1 MLSSLFGS
9 AICLFAFLV
18 RFTSAFNIDF
28 YNFLLEINDNRMVIE
43 RNNLLVSDID
53 RTKSFN
59 FRLSQDFELLV
70 NDLIVIDN
78 GNEAKS
84 ILPYVYDKAS
94 NSINV
99 DVSETNGNELDLNI
113 IIQYSH
119 KLISLKNSVMK
130 DLSDDKQY
138 ATISVP
144 KGPQSEYHIDKFES
158 TFINNIPGN
167 NYVLEFGEDAD
178 SYIQNDSQTGYT
190 LKRSIKD
197 IQPLE
202 THEAVNVSFKI
213 TAPML
218 TAKKAIRNVH
228 LSHWSN
234 TIQFDEHYIIEN
246 EVPQLE
252 NTFKRKEYMKYQ
264 NKNYGQSGLALS
276 QLDVI
281 IPTDSFDHYYK
292 DDLGMITTM
301 KALQNPKTNSDT
313 MFLKPR
319 YPILGK
325 WKYVFNIGWVNK
337 LEQFSHYLAGT
348 STEDHKEYLLEIP
361 VIDGANNVIY
371 EDLDINIIL
380 PEGVVIKS
388 IYTPDLND
396 LPGDFKKPQIGM
408 NKYEN
413 LFDYSEEKSSEI
425 KISYS
430 NMNINSNLI
439 KIANSDNKIFVK
451 YVINNY
457 VVYYQKVI
465 RLSLW
470 IFVGII
476 SLYFLGM
483 INESLQ
489 K

>member
-1 MLSSLFGS
+1 MFSNYVGF
-9 AICLFAFLV
+9 AIFLFALLI
-18 RFTSAFNIDF
+18 RFTNAFNIDF

-43 RNNLLVSDID
+43 RNNLLISDVD
-53 RTKSFN
+53 STKSFN
-59 FRLSQDFELLV
+59 FKLSQDFESLV

-78 GNEAKS
+78 DKDEKS
-84 ILPYVYDKAS
+84 ILPYSYDKDT
-94 NSINV
+94 NSIDI
-99 DVSETNGNELDLNI
+99 DVSDTNGNEIDLNI

-119 KLISLKNSVMK
+119 KLINLKNSVMK
-130 DLSDDKQY
+130 DLSDDKQF

-144 KGPQSEYHIDKFES
+144 KVPQSEYYIHKFES
-158 TFINNIPGN
+158 TFINNVSGN
-167 NYVLEFGEDAD
+167 NRVLEFGEDED
-178 SYIQNDSQTGYT
+178 SYTQNDNQTGYT
-190 LKRSIKD
+190 LKSSIEH
-197 IQPLE
+197 IQPLDTAE
-202 THEAVNVSFKI
+202 VVNVSFKI
-213 TAPML
+213 TTPML

-234 TIQFDEHYIIEN
+234 TIQFDEHYVIEN

-276 QLDVI
+276 QIDAI
-281 IPTDSFDHYYK
+281 IPADSFDHYYK

-301 KALQNPKTNSDT
+301 KTLHNSRTKSDT
-313 MFLKPR
+313 MVLKPR

-325 WKYVFNIGWVNK
+325 WKFVFNIGWFNK

-348 STEDHKEYLLEIP
+348 STEDSKEYLLEIP
-361 VIDGANNVIY
+361 VIDGASNVIY
-371 EDLDINIIL
+371 ENLDINIIL
-380 PEGVVIKS
+380 PEGVVVKS

-396 LPGDFKKPQIGM
+396 LPGDFKKPQIEM
-408 NKYEN
+408 SKYEN

-430 NMNINSNLI
+430 EMNINSNLI
-439 KIANSDNKIFVK
+439 KIPNSDNKIFIR
-451 YVINNY
+451 YEINNY
-457 VVYYQKVI
+457 AVYYQKVI
-465 RLSLW
+465 RLSMW
-470 IFVGII
+470 IFAGII